1 MYGAEGGQ
9 QSVQPD
15 LSELARQWALAV
27 RHSSDPE
34 LTADGLHAFLLGLVQ
49 RLARALA
56 TPAAADQVGVEV
68 GRALVAGRLTA
79 PDALRHSVTALACL
93 PAVLGLSEPDTE
105 ARMARLLGDVCA
117 GFCAADRRRTLAE
130 QERIRWAVLAA
141 VDDAEQ
147 ARRGSEARLRALFSA
162 AGMAIGI
169 GDLDGRLIEVNPA
182 LSQMLG
188 VPAEELVG
196 RALFEFIHP
205 EDMPSLMQKVYG
217 QLIGGGRSVVRL
229 EKRFVRG
236 DGQVGWTRLSVSLVR
251 ATDGSPDYLVAMGE
265 DVTER
270 RRLQLQLRHQAD
282 HDPLTGLPNR
292 TMLYQRLRET
302 LQRAT
307 PRCRI
312 GLCLLDLDNFK
323 IVNDTLGH
331 GVGDRLLVA
340 VAERLQQCV
349 TPAGH
354 FVARVGGDEFVVLLQ
369 STQGPAEVTA
379 LAESILAA
387 LATVV
392 QVDGHALPVSAS
404 IGLVEQPAHG
414 ADPEEILRA
423 ADATLYLAKAD
434 GRGRWVLFDAARNAQ
449 QMLHYDLA
457 GRLPVALRR
466 EEFFLEYQPLV
477 SLVDGQRRGAEAL
490 LRWRHPELGL
500 LSPNTFIP
508 VAEQSGVIVGLGR
521 WVLRQACADAARWQA
536 TAERPLFVSVNVS
549 MRQCTEPGLAD
560 EVAQALQD
568 TGLAPENLQLEIT
581 ESAVMQSYDRPVATL
596 RAVAATGVRIVIDD
610 FGTGYANLAHLRHL
624 PVHGLKLAG
633 AFMAGIRSP
642 APDRVDEQIVETVIR
657 LAHTLDMSV
666 TAEGV
671 ETADQAERM
680 AALGCDLAQGWHFGA
695 AGPAESIVP
704 PLGRPSDV
712 LARP

>member
-34 LTADGLHAFLLGLVQ
+34 LTADGLHAFLLGLVH
-49 RLARALA
+49 RLAGALA
-56 TPAAADQVGVEV
+56 TPTADDQVGVEV

-105 ARMARLLGDVCA
+105 TRMAQLLGDVCA
-117 GFCAADRRRTLAE
+117 GFCAADRRRTLVE

-147 ARRGSEARLRALFSA
+147 ARRGSEARLRALFTA

-182 LSQMLG
+182 LSRMLG

-196 RALFEFIHP
+196 RTLFDFIHP
-205 EDMPSLMQKVYG
+205 EDTPSLLQKVYG

-251 ATDGSPDYLVAMGE
+251 ATDGTPDYLVAMGE

-270 RRLQLQLRHQAD
+270 RRLQVQLRHQAD

-292 TMLYQRLRET
+292 TMLYQRLREA
-302 LQRAT
+302 LKGAT
-307 PRCRI
+307 PRGRV
-312 GLCLLDLDNFK
+312 GLCFLDLDDFK

-340 VAERLQQCV
+340 VAERLQKCV
-349 TPAGH
+349 TQAGH

-369 STQGPAEVTA
+369 TTEGPAEVTA

-404 IGLVEQPAHG
+404 IGLVEQPAYG
-414 ADPEEILRA
+414 ADPEELLRA

-434 GRGRWVLFDAARNAQ
+434 GRGRWALFDAARNAQ

-490 LRWRHPELGL
+490 VRWRHPELGL

-508 VAEQSGVIVGLGR
+508 VAEQSGVIVALGR

-536 TAERPLFVSVNVS
+536 ADRPPFVSVNVS

-610 FGTGYANLAHLRHL
+610 FGTGYSNLAHLRHL

-633 AFMAGIRSP
+633 AFMAGIRSA
-642 APDRVDEQIVETVIR
+642 APERLDEQIVETVIR
-657 LAHTLDMSV
+657 LAHTLDMRV

-695 AGPAESIVP
+695 AGPAESILDPVLRP
-704 PLGRPSDV
+704 PGLVTQP
-712 LARP
+712 